1 MALDLWRKKFD
12 NGFPPPYRSSRTLT
26 TGNIQRNIPR
36 EMKTPRFVLA
46 FFLIALALRLSVL
59 TWGAGLGEFERRY
72 HPDEDKTLT
81 GAVNFPGNYATH
93 GGFLYGTTVQYGI
106 GALLLPV
113 KAWWKLVGP
122 ITDRIT
128 YSQLVLLIYRA
139 LNCLLGAMC
148 VLLGYRLALRI
159 SDRLTAAITAGLVA
173 VSFYH
178 CLNSALTTLDVTMSF
193 VALAALI
200 LSIRAF
206 RSMRL
211 VDFIWLGL
219 VSGALLGTKIS
230 GGIFALTPITLA
242 VFALIHLRKEPDC
255 RHSGDSP
262 DAGRRGRLLLGLLL
276 CPVIAFVVFVVSS
289 PHIFLWP
296 LDYLRSMQYQQFM
309 WMDRA
314 EHSLTSIIV
323 AWTRGFAVSLT
334 PVVLVLSVAGMVHSL
349 TRPPRMDPQVSLAIL
364 AFLAGSVVFWRG
376 YVQPRFLI
384 VFTPV
389 MCFYAALSV
398 ATMVRS
404 RSRLICMLGGVALS
418 IAAGHS
424 LYICCMGIASRYSDT
439 RTDAA
444 RYISKKLPEGSR
456 IAFAST
462 SPDLD
467 WSVHAWRYPVIDE
480 DRFEIVGLF
489 DQPDFIIIEG
499 YSYSEMRDALSS
511 GLLDDEYRWPDSEA
525 ARWYH
530 REIPPPATF
539 RLFDEI
545 FRNRGPYAE
554 VESWSVRTTVPI
566 EFPPPDIRL
575 YRHTPPPI
583 SPRSG

>member
-1 MALDLWRKKFD
+1 
-12 NGFPPPYRSSRTLT
+12 
-26 TGNIQRNIPR
+26 
-36 EMKTPRFVLA
+36 MKNPRFVLV
-46 FFLIALALRLSVL
+46 FFLVALALRLSVL
-59 TWGAGLGEFERRY
+59 TWGAGIGEFERRY
-72 HPDEDKTLT
+72 HPDEGKTLT

-93 GGFLYGTTVQYGI
+93 ESFLYGTSVQYSI

-128 YSQLVLLIYRA
+128 YNQLVLLIYRA
-139 LNCLLGAMC
+139 LNCLLGALC

-200 LSIRAF
+200 LAIRAF

-219 VSGALLGTKIS
+219 ASGVLLGTKIS

-242 VFALIHLRKEPDC
+242 VFTLIRLRKEPAS
-255 RHSGDSP
+255 RHSGDSR
-262 DAGRRGRLLLGLLL
+262 DAGRRGHLWLGLLL
-276 CPVIAFVVFVVSS
+276 CSVIAFVVFVVSS
-289 PHIFLWP
+289 PQIFLWP

-309 WMDRA
+309 WTDRA
-314 EHSLTSIIV
+314 EHSLPSVIV
-323 AWTRGFAVSLT
+323 AWVRSFSVSLT
-334 PVVLVLSVAGMVHSL
+334 PVVLVLSVTGMVLSL
-349 TRPPRMDPQVSLAIL
+349 TRRSRMDPQVSLAIL

-376 YVQPRFLI
+376 YIHPRFLI
-384 VFTPV
+384 VFSPV

-398 ATMVRS
+398 ATMVQS
-404 RSRLICMLGGVALS
+404 RSRLISVLGGVALS
-418 IAAGHS
+418 IAAGYS
-424 LYICCMGIASRYSDT
+424 IYSCCMGIASRYSDT

-444 RYISKKLPEGSR
+444 RYISEKLPEGAR
-456 IAFAST
+456 IAFASA

-480 DRFEIVGLF
+480 DRFKIVGLF
-489 DQPDFIIIEG
+489 NQPDFIIIEG
-499 YSYSEMRDALSS
+499 YSASGMRDALSS
-511 GLLDDEYRWPDSEA
+511 GLLDNEYRWPRSEA
-525 ARWYH
+525 AWWYH
-530 REIPPPATF
+530 REIPPPASF
-539 RLFDEI
+539 RFFDEI
-545 FRNRGPYAE
+545 FRNSGPYAE
-554 VESWSVRTTVPI
+554 VEAWSIRPAVPI

-575 YRHTPPPI
+575 YRRKPPPV